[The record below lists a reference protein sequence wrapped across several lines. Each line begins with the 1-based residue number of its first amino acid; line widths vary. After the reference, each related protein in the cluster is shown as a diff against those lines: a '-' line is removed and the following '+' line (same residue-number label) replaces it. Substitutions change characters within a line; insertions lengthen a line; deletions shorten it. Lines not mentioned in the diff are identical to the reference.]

1 SAVKMLVNVLSVDID
16 RQLAFY
22 QGLFGFAEIERS
34 RSPIYRALDTGESE
48 LGFNAPAAR
57 DLLSLPPAGPAP
69 GVDVFATFVLDGPGA
84 VDAAAARAVEL
95 GGLQLKPPFRT
106 YYGQWQAVLA
116 DPEGHV
122 FRVASLT
129 LPAGA

>member
-1 SAVKMLVNVLSVDID
+1 MLVNVLSVDID

-34 RSPIYRALDTGESE
+34 RSPIYRALDTGQSE

-57 DLLSLPPAGPAP
+57 DLLSLPPAAASP
-69 GVDVFATFVLDGPGA
+69 GVDVFATFMLDTPWA
-84 VDAAAARAVEL
+84 VDDAARRALDL
-95 GGLQLKPPFRT
+95 GGHLVKAPFRT

-122 FRVASLT
+122 FRVACLG

>member
-1 SAVKMLVNVLSVDID
+1 VRMLVNVLSVDID

-22 QGLFGFAEIERS
+22 ATLFGFAEIERS
-34 RSPIYRALDTGESE
+34 RSPIYRALDTGGSE

-57 DLLSLPPAGPAP
+57 ELLSLPPAAAAPA
-69 GVDVFATFVLDGPGA
+69 VDVFATFMLEAPEA
-84 VDAAAARAVEL
+84 VDSAAARAAEI
-95 GGLQLKPPFRT
+95 GGRVVKPPFRT

-129 LPAGA
+129 LPPGA

>member
-1 SAVKMLVNVLSVDID
+1 VKLLVNVLSVDID
-16 RQLAFY
+16 RQMVFY

-57 DLLSLPPAGPAP
+57 ELLSLPPANATPV
-69 GVDVFATFVLDGPGA
+69 VDVFATFVLDTPAGI
-84 VDAAAARAVEL
+84 DAAAARAAEL
-95 GGLQLKPPFRT
+95 GGRVVKPPFRT

-122 FRVASLT
+122 FRVASLA
-129 LPAGA
+129 LPPGA

>member
-1 SAVKMLVNVLSVDID
+1 MLVNVLSVDID
-16 RQLAFY
+16 RQMAFY

-48 LGFNAPAAR
+48 LGFNAPEAR
-57 DLLSLPPAGPAP
+57 GLLSLPPAAQPP
-69 GVDVFATFVLDGPGA
+69 GVDVFATFMLDTPAA
-84 VDAAAARAVEL
+84 VDEAAQRAGEL
-95 GGLQLKPPFRT
+95 GGQLVKPPFRT

-122 FRVASLT
+122 FRVACLS

>member
-1 SAVKMLVNVLSVDID
+1 MLVNVLSVDID

-57 DLLSLPPAGPAP
+57 DLLSLPPASVSP
-69 GVDVFATFVLDGPGA
+69 GVDVFATFMLDTPGA
-84 VDAAAARAVEL
+84 VDAAARRALDL
-95 GGLQLKPPFRT
+95 GGHLVKAPFRT

-122 FRVASLT
+122 FRVACLS